1 MSDFNNLKP
10 FELSYWE
17 DIVEKVPAS
26 GHSDFYNKFR
36 GFSTKEEDL
45 SFWHSARNWK
55 ETFLTQSE
63 NEERNGN
70 KWVKLKMGKDGG
82 ASEEI
87 SSNFST
93 TITDFLPNTQYTL
106 FFEMEFTNKDG
117 GGYNLPSWDNY
128 QLLYPNSDNF
138 QLVTLIQSNTGSQ
151 FNNEKTIFDSDI
163 IVGYNNNGF
172 NLNDS
177 VFRGNDEGLIIEN
190 TNNGKFVCVAR
201 VKTNDFLVEENL
213 IGAWTFFNVF
223 KLGNW
228 EANIR
233 LRFIQ
238 GTIQDAQDSKDFFQ
252 SFLDANEISSSNYP
266 ESIKRK
272 NSEDPL
278 GLLRVSGE
286 DEDLLSFF
294 QNKIKEDA
302 NIYFENSYG
311 GSLNT
316 TYFNISDNI
325 KENFQKEIE
334 NFFENYLTNNPN
346 QNIISSNSSPVAFY
360 EECFSIAHTYFP
372 FIPKYGTTSKSDMIL
387 IKNYNN
393 GIFSEFFDDSIY
405 AGSSSFFYC
414 FKDYYNKF
422 VNNEDLESSRTN
434 FLYRIK
440 SYIDL
445 IIENFFIVNSNNDDK
460 YLVNTAKEIEFLITQ
475 VVCFYLNNSIQL
487 RKIFRLLYREI
498 DNNLNQAKNSNINID
513 IFSANKNNII
523 IYMLSLLFSCI
534 KKEVTLSTS
543 YIDQSKVYNNLFIY
557 DQGQNP
563 SYISQLGLYAVKNIS
578 NKFLMND
585 LLGKT
590 GTKKEEIYI
599 LTKILFMG
607 RVCFGLT
614 NNTSDSDLEN
624 LIGFVP
630 WLDYKYSPNT
640 SINTNFG
647 ITKNDLMNLS
657 VGSISNSL
665 SGSTPTVN
673 FEKDEEYY
681 LKEKK
686 IFTFGGDQYNNYN
699 SAKDI
704 EFKRSSKDIS
714 TLTFSLYDSYYDRN
728 TSKYCDNPYVPYLK
742 NESKIKLFYNNNWYD
757 FFITNIQESYLS
769 DHKITYTAKDAF
781 VLELSKI
788 GFNKTFNTDLNNNIG
803 NIDELSETLL
813 EGTQWSVG
821 NNDDIIQY
829 TEQPVFLCKITEEI
843 EITNNEI
850 DITVAEN
857 NFILLFYNEI
867 VDELKENKLHCFYNS
882 NLTDENYSDYI
893 IDGTIDSNRVP
904 IYTIKKIQNNT
915 PIEYEA
921 ISLKNYKKPNF
932 INSNNFELLF
942 SIRGKQIV
950 QQPIVHYNKPLNKYV
965 YEYIDT
971 QDTNEPEKIYYGY
984 ETREYSTDTL
994 VENLLPHGENF
1005 INTDAWYISNG
1016 KNSFKTQLDLNVTN
1030 DEFSVTDQSD
1040 STLIDDFTTD
1050 STYSFLELS
1059 TNIKDNSGVFG
1070 QPHGFLFNTDLTYNY
1085 NKLDHLNIGDEFA
1098 LRLSIERGI
1107 DKSIGSTGT
1116 SYQDDQITMLE
1127 SICPFLY
1134 FYPSKE
1140 KVQQEYLSAFSKEDQ
1155 IFSFWYPTNY
1165 SQSGKECANLS
1176 ERVQCGNLIPVYWGD
1191 NTQEK
1196 LPIFYTYEENIIDW
1210 VKENIVAARY
1220 SLIQLGFYYLFCKMG
1235 DNINTEFSGAE
1246 KTKINS
1252 LPGVFST
1259 WFSETSVGSN
1269 QYKLTGT
1276 TVQKT
1281 DHLQFIKNEIL
1292 KTSPKYD
1299 KWYLTENGRINL
1311 IYFIGR
1317 INNEN
1322 TINIVNSSSQIISAV
1337 YNDILS
1343 SQSYNYFDCKKIPI
1357 ISNIIDR
1364 LNGSNLSVDTGDL
1377 TKTDNLV
1384 IKQYGTSNKLRYL
1397 DTATLESDSSIIRYY
1412 VIFSLNNEN
1421 GEEEYTQLRNL
1432 RDTDIERYDIIQN
1445 INENGN
1451 LEIYFK
1457 PVNINVKG
1465 ITDEN
1470 GLISGLPFATNS
1482 YYNDFDIIMRSR
1494 AVWKPVQYSP
1504 NGTCIFESCGTFKG
1518 KTIINS
1524 NGVAEISQQNLS
1536 YGDLLSK
1543 NIGLFFLIK
1552 PTLYD
1557 NAASTSESTMKIKM
1571 AISSVEMF
1579 RKYLD
1584 KKNGE
1589 VITPQDIISS
1599 SINTLYSLYD
1609 PTLEQNKNAINKNDI
1624 QLAYEEY
1631 YLDSRY
1637 EKVIDLE
1644 GNKINTIT
1652 INNSNIYNIAQ
1663 KLAEIFDVWLN
1674 IEVQHN
1680 EDGSLTLDES
1690 THKPNKKISF
1700 KNREYI
1706 ENYTGIKY
1714 GINLKNLQRQL
1725 DSTDI
1730 INKLIVKDNKN
1741 EYGING
1747 ICSITRSGLNVSGS
1761 TNVFNFDYYINQG
1774 ILNGEEVYNILYNKI
1789 YPKTYIIGHKLNQL
1803 AEELNTLEIKI
1814 RQTLAEVEFN
1824 EVTFNNIEKE
1834 LNDNKMKI
1842 YSLTGYDYSLYLSNP
1857 KINDSSNPFYI
1868 YKNSNQF
1875 LSYLNK
1881 TKYYYLLS
1889 NKYKN
1894 ALSTSRKQLEQEQQ
1908 QYISYTQQ
1916 RNGLIYQRD
1925 YLLNKI
1931 YELYAPYIKEGS
1943 WISEDYLDDDKYY
1956 LDAEKKLSE
1965 SSKPKVTYTIDIV
1978 DLSSLPE
1985 FKSYIFNLK
1994 DKTFIEDPDI
2004 FGYDGSNRPCKE
2016 EVIITELTDYPLSP
2030 DKNKITIQNY
2040 KTQFDDLFQRMAST
2054 IQTVE
2059 YKTDNYNKRDTSFK
2073 NKILYNK
2080 VQELI

>member
-17 DIVEKVPAS
+17 DVVEKVPAS
-26 GHSDFYNKFR
+26 GHLNFYNKFR
-36 GFSTKEEDL
+36 GFSTKEDDL
-45 SFWHSARNWK
+45 SFWYSARNWK
-55 ETFLTQSE
+55 ETFLTQNE

-70 KWVKLKMGKDGG
+70 KWITLKMGKDGG
-82 ASEEI
+82 ASQEI

-93 TITDFLPNTQYTL
+93 TITDFLPNTEYTL
-106 FFEMEFTNKDG
+106 FLEMKFTNKNG
-117 GGYNLPSWDNY
+117 GGYNIPDWSNY

-138 QLVTLIQSNTGSQ
+138 QIATLIQSNTGSQ

-163 IVGYNNNGF
+163 IIGYNNNGF

-177 VFRGNDEGLIIEN
+177 VFRNEDQGFIIEGKDGN
-190 TNNGKFVCVAR
+190 NNFNGKLICIAK

-213 IGAWTFFNVF
+213 VGTWTFFNVF

-238 GTIQDAQDSKDFFQ
+238 GTVQEGQTYKDFFQ
-252 SFLDANEISSSNYP
+252 KYLEVNGVGSGDYP

-272 NSEDPL
+272 NSEDPI
-278 GLLRVSGE
+278 GLLQGE
-286 DEDLLSFF
+286 NLLSFF
-294 QNKIKEDA
+294 QNKIEEDTD
-302 NIYFENSYG
+302 IIENTSFTIPKTVLD
-311 GSLNT
+311 S
-316 TYFNISDNI
+316 
-325 KENFQKEIE
+325 FQKEIE
-334 NFFENYLTNNPN
+334 NFFKNYSIENPN
-346 QNIISSNSSPVAFY
+346 ENISSQNKDSAPRAFY
-360 EECFSIAHTYFP
+360 EESFDILHKYFP
-372 FIPKYGTTSKSDMIL
+372 FIPKYGTTTRSDMRI
-387 IKNYNN
+387 IKEYKYNEN
-393 GIFSEFFDDSIY
+393 AAKVFEKFFNIEINDTTIRRDS
-405 AGSSSFFYC
+405 
-414 FKDYYNKF
+414 
-422 VNNEDLESSRTN
+422 
-434 FLYRIK
+434 FLYRLRDYYTKCIRPDDNT
-440 SYIDL
+440 SLGTGRSNFSRRISLYIN
-445 IIENFFIVNSNNDDK
+445 IIISNFFLINTDNNNN
-460 YLVNTAKEIEFLITQ
+460 YLVNVKKEVEFLITQ
-475 VVCFYLNNSIQL
+475 VICFYLNNSIQL

-513 IFSANKNNII
+513 IFSANKNNIVV
-523 IYMLSLLFSCI
+523 YMLSLLFSCI
-534 KKEVTLSTS
+534 KRRVTLSA
-543 YIDQSKVYNNLFIY
+543 IYNNLFIY
-557 DQGQNP
+557 GQGQNP
-563 SYISQLGLYAVKNIS
+563 SDISQLSLFAVSNVN
-578 NKFLMND
+578 NKFSVND

-599 LTKILFMG
+599 LTKMLFMG
-607 RVCFGLT
+607 RPCFGLI
-614 NNTSDSDLEN
+614 NNPNDNHIAN
-624 LIGFVP
+624 LIGFIP
-630 WLDYKYSPNT
+630 WLNHAYNT

-647 ITKNDLMNLS
+647 ITKNDLVNLS
-657 VGSISNSL
+657 IGSISKSL
-665 SGSTPTVN
+665 SENELTVN

-686 IFTFGGDQYNNYN
+686 IFVFGSNQHNNYN

-714 TLTFSLYDSYYDRN
+714 TLTFSLYDNYYDRDTGN
-728 TSKYCDNPYVPYLK
+728 YCSNPYIPYLK
-742 NESKIKLFYNNNWYD
+742 NESKIKLFYDNSWYD
-757 FFITNIQESYLS
+757 FFITNIQESFLT

-813 EGTQWSVG
+813 DGTQWSVG
-821 NNDDIIQY
+821 DNDDIIQY
-829 TEQPVFLCKITEEI
+829 IEQPVFLCKTTKKIKTTDPNTTI
-843 EITNNEI
+843 EKNK
-850 DITVAEN
+850 
-857 NFILLFYNEI
+857 FILLFYNE
-867 VDELKENKLHCFYNS
+867 VVGELKENNLHCFYNS
-882 NLTDENYSDYI
+882 NLTNENYSDYVI
-893 IDGTIDSNRVP
+893 NGILDSNN
-904 IYTIKKIQNNT
+904 ISLYTIETVKNDNNEAIS
-915 PIEYEA
+915 IEYET
-921 ISLKNYKKPNF
+921 ISLKNYKRPNF
-932 INSNNFELLF
+932 INDNYFDLLF
-942 SIRGKQIV
+942 SIRGNQIV
-950 QQPIVHYNKPLNKYV
+950 QQPIMHYNKPLNKYV

-971 QDTNEPEKIYYGY
+971 EDSNKKYYGY

-1005 INTDAWYISNG
+1005 INTDAWYISNSE
-1016 KNSFKTQLDLNVTN
+1016 NNFKTQLDLNVTSDN
-1030 DEFSVTDQSD
+1030 YEVSSETYIDE
-1040 STLIDDFTTD
+1040 FTTD

-1085 NKLDHLNIGDEFA
+1085 NKLDHLNINDEFA

-1107 DKSIGSTGT
+1107 DKSIGSSGT
-1116 SYQDDQITMLE
+1116 SYQDDQITMIE

-1140 KVQQEYLSAFSKEDQ
+1140 KIQQEYLSAFSKEDQ

-1176 ERVQCGNLIPVYWGD
+1176 ERVQCGNLIPVYWSVAD
-1191 NTQEK
+1191 EDIV
-1196 LPIFYTYEENIIDW
+1196 PIFYTYEENIIDCI
-1210 VKENIVAARY
+1210 KNNKDIISAKTSY
-1220 SLIQLGFYYLFCKMG
+1220 DSPSYNSPGFYNLYFILENDRAYHFPETQRNKLMTLYG
-1235 DNINTEFSGAE
+1235 VTSSFFNTY
-1246 KTKINS
+1246 T
-1252 LPGVFST
+1252 
-1259 WFSETSVGSN
+1259 
-1269 QYKLTGT
+1269 TGYYT
-1276 TVQKT
+1276 FNYGTNDENLEYVK
-1281 DHLQFIKNEIL
+1281 KEIL
-1292 KTSPKYD
+1292 KTPPKYD
-1299 KWYLTENGRINL
+1299 KWYLTAKGKKEI
-1311 IYFIGR
+1311 ICFIGR
-1317 INNEN
+1317 IYEKNEIIILKANQEEYVRYN
-1322 TINIVNSSSQIISAV
+1322 TTDINQTFT
-1337 YNDILS
+1337 YF
-1343 SQSYNYFDCKKIPI
+1343 NYRKIPI

-1364 LNGSNLSVDTGDL
+1364 IYGNNYLFFGDSSSQGDFSSNEPIIETNSA
-1377 TKTDNLV
+1377 N
-1384 IKQYGTSNKLRYL
+1384 IKLHYYGTSNYGENEMIK
-1397 DTATLESDSSIIRYY
+1397 YY
-1412 VIFSLNNEN
+1412 VTFSLNNDIQLQNLSEN
-1421 GEEEYTQLRNL
+1421 NILK
-1432 RDTDIERYDIIQN
+1432 IERYDIIQN

-1457 PVNINVKG
+1457 PVNITVKG

-1470 GLISGLPFATNS
+1470 GLISGLPFATDS

-1524 NGVAEISQQNLS
+1524 NGVAEISQQNFS

-1557 NAASTSESTMKIKM
+1557 SAASTSESVMKIKI

-1589 VITPQDIISS
+1589 IITPQDVISS

-1609 PTLEQNKNAINKNDI
+1609 PELEQNKNAINKNDI

-1631 YLDSRY
+1631 YLDPRY

-1680 EDGSLTLDES
+1680 EDGSLTLDEN

-1706 ENYTGIKY
+1706 ENYAGIKY

-1834 LNDNKMKI
+1834 LNDNKMGI
-1842 YSLTGYDYSLYLSNP
+1842 YSITGYDYSLYLSNP
-1857 KINDSSNPFYI
+1857 KISDSSNPFYI
-1868 YKNSNQF
+1868 YKDNNQF

-2004 FGYDGSNRPCKE
+2004 FGYDSSNRPYKE

-2040 KTQFDDLFQRMAST
+2040 KTQFDDLFQRMVST
-2054 IQTVE
+2054 IQAVE

>member
-17 DIVEKVPAS
+17 DVVEKIPAS
-26 GHSDFYNKFR
+26 GNSNFYNKFR
-36 GFSTKEEDL
+36 GFSTKEDDL

-55 ETFLTQSE
+55 ETFLTQNE

-70 KWVKLKMGKDGG
+70 KWITLKMGKDGG
-82 ASEEI
+82 ASQEI

-93 TITDFLPNTQYTL
+93 TITDFLPNTEYTL
-106 FFEMEFTNKDG
+106 FLEMEFTNKNDEE
-117 GGYNLPSWDNY
+117 YNIPDWSNY

-138 QLVTLIQSNTGSQ
+138 QIATLIQSNTGSQ

-163 IVGYNNNGF
+163 IIGYNNNGF

-177 VFRGNDEGLIIEN
+177 VFRNEDQGFIIEGKDGN
-190 TNNGKFVCVAR
+190 NNFNGKLICIAR

-213 IGAWTFFNVF
+213 VGTWTFFNVF

-228 EANIR
+228 EANVR

-238 GTIQDAQDSKDFFQ
+238 GTIQEEQVSKDFFQ
-252 SFLDANEISSSNYP
+252 KYLEVNEIGSGDYP

-272 NSEDPL
+272 NSEDL
-278 GLLRVSGE
+278 IGLLRGE
-286 DEDLLSFF
+286 NLLSFF
-294 QNKIKEDA
+294 QNKIKEDTD
-302 NIYFENSYG
+302 IVENTSFTIPKTV
-311 GSLNT
+311 L
-316 TYFNISDNI
+316 
-325 KENFQKEIE
+325 ENFQKEIE
-334 NFFENYLTNNPN
+334 NFFKNYSIENPN
-346 QNIISSNSSPVAFY
+346 ENISSQNKDSAPRAFY
-360 EECFSIAHTYFP
+360 EESFDILHKYFP
-372 FIPKYGTTSKSDMIL
+372 FIPKYGTTTRSDMKI
-387 IKNYNN
+387 IKEYKYDENATKV
-393 GIFSEFFDDSIY
+393 FEKFFNIEISDNTYKRDS
-405 AGSSSFFYC
+405 
-414 FKDYYNKF
+414 
-422 VNNEDLESSRTN
+422 
-434 FLYRIK
+434 FLYRLRDYYSKCIRPDDNTSLK
-440 SYIDL
+440 TSRDNFSQRISLYINV
-445 IIENFFIVNSNNDDK
+445 IISNFFLINTDNNNN
-460 YLVNTAKEIEFLITQ
+460 YLVNVKKEVEFLITQ
-475 VVCFYLNNSIQL
+475 VICFYLNNSIQL

-513 IFSANKNNII
+513 IFSANKNNIVV
-523 IYMLSLLFSCI
+523 YMLSLLFSCI
-534 KKEVTLSTS
+534 KRRVTLSA
-543 YIDQSKVYNNLFIY
+543 IYNNLFIY
-557 DQGQNP
+557 GQGQNP
-563 SYISQLGLYAVKNIS
+563 SDISQLSLFAVSNIN
-578 NKFLMND
+578 NKFSVND

-599 LTKILFMG
+599 LTKMLFMG
-607 RVCFGLT
+607 RPCFGLI
-614 NNTSDSDLEN
+614 NPSDDHIAN
-624 LIGFVP
+624 LIGFIP
-630 WLDYKYSPNT
+630 WLNHVYNT

-647 ITKNDLMNLS
+647 ITKNDLVNLS
-657 VGSISNSL
+657 IGSISKSL
-665 SGSTPTVN
+665 SENELTVN

-686 IFTFGGDQYNNYN
+686 IFVFGSDQHNNYN

-714 TLTFSLYDSYYDRN
+714 TLTFSLYDNYYNRD
-728 TSKYCDNPYVPYLK
+728 TGEYCSNPYIPYLK
-742 NESKIKLFYNNNWYD
+742 NESKIKLFYDNNWYD
-757 FFITNIQESYLS
+757 FFITNIQESFLT

-813 EGTQWSVG
+813 DGTQWSVG
-821 NNDDIIQY
+821 DNDDIIQY
-829 TEQPVFLCKITEEI
+829 IEQPVFLCKTTKKIKTTDPNTTI
-843 EITNNEI
+843 EKNK
-850 DITVAEN
+850 
-857 NFILLFYNEI
+857 FILLFYNEI
-867 VDELKENKLHCFYNS
+867 VGELKENNLHCFYNS
-882 NLTDENYSDYI
+882 NLTNENYSDYVI
-893 IDGTIDSNRVP
+893 NGILDSNN
-904 IYTIKKIQNNT
+904 ISLYTIETVKNDNNEAIS
-915 PIEYEA
+915 IEYEA
-921 ISLKNYKKPNF
+921 ISLKNYKRPNF
-932 INSNNFELLF
+932 INDNYFDLLF
-942 SIRGKQIV
+942 SIRGNQIV
-950 QQPIVHYNKPLNKYV
+950 QQPIMHYNKPLNKYV

-971 QDTNEPEKIYYGY
+971 EDSNKKYYGY

-1005 INTDAWYISNG
+1005 INTDAWYISNSE
-1016 KNSFKTQLDLNVTN
+1016 NNFKTQLDLNVTSDN
-1030 DEFSVTDQSD
+1030 YEVSSETYIDE
-1040 STLIDDFTTD
+1040 FTTD

-1070 QPHGFLFNTDLTYNY
+1070 QSHGFLFNTDLTYNY
-1085 NKLDHLNIGDEFA
+1085 NKLDHLNINDEFA

-1107 DKSIGSTGT
+1107 DKSIGSSGT
-1116 SYQDDQITMLE
+1116 SYQDDQITMIE

-1140 KVQQEYLSAFSKEDQ
+1140 KIQQEYLLAFSKEDQ

-1176 ERVQCGNLIPVYWGD
+1176 ERAQCGNLIPVYWGN

-1210 VKENIVAARY
+1210 VKENIVAASY
-1220 SLIQLGFYYLFCKMG
+1220 SSIQLGFYYLFCKMG
-1235 DNINTEFSGAE
+1235 DNINTEFSEAE

-1252 LPGVFST
+1252 LPGVLST
-1259 WFSETSVGSN
+1259 WFSKTGSN

-1276 TVQKT
+1276 TDQKT
-1281 DHLQFIKNEIL
+1281 ERLQFIKNEIL

-1317 INNEN
+1317 INNKN
-1322 TINIVNSSSQIISAV
+1322 KINIVDDYHQTISAI
-1337 YNDILS
+1337 YNNILS
-1343 SQSYNYFDCKKIPI
+1343 SQNYDYFDCKKIPI

-1364 LNGSNLSVDTGDL
+1364 LNYSNPDPSVDSNLSIDIGNL

-1384 IKQYGTSNKLRYL
+1384 IKQYGGSDKLRYL
-1397 DTATLESDSSIIRYY
+1397 GDATLESDTSIIRYY
-1412 VIFSLNNEN
+1412 VTFFLNNEN
-1421 GEEEYTQLRNL
+1421 GEEKYTQLRNL
-1432 RDTDIERYDIIQN
+1432 RDTGIERYDIIQN

-1457 PVNINVKG
+1457 PVNITVKG

-1470 GLISGLPFATNS
+1470 GLISGLPFATDS

-1494 AVWKPVQYSP
+1494 AVWRPVQYSP

-1524 NGVAEISQQNLS
+1524 NGVAEISQQNFS

-1557 NAASTSESTMKIKM
+1557 SAASTSESTMKIKM

-1589 VITPQDIISS
+1589 IITPQDVISS

-1609 PTLEQNKNAINKNDI
+1609 PELEQNKNAINKNDI

-1631 YLDSRY
+1631 YLDPRY

-1680 EDGSLTLDES
+1680 EDGSLTLDEN

-1706 ENYTGIKY
+1706 ENYAGIKY

-1824 EVTFNNIEKE
+1824 EVTFNNIEEE
-1834 LNDNKMKI
+1834 LNDNKMGI
-1842 YSLTGYDYSLYLSNP
+1842 YSITGYDYSLYLSNP
-1857 KINDSSNPFYI
+1857 KISDSSNPFYI
-1868 YKNSNQF
+1868 YKDNNQF

-2004 FGYDGSNRPCKE
+2004 FGYDSSNRPYKE

-2040 KTQFDDLFQRMAST
+2040 KTQFDDLFQRMVST
-2054 IQTVE
+2054 IQAVE